1 MAILGREQ
9 ILQANDL
16 VTEQIAVPE
25 WGGEVLV
32 RSLTG
37 EERDNYE
44 ATVVDQ
50 RGKDT
55 KVNLR
60 NARAKLVAWAVVDEQ
75 GGKVFTQADVL
86 ALGKK
91 NAAALQRV
99 FDVAMR
105 LAGISE
111 EDLKE
116 LTDEIEANPFGG
128 SASDLP

>member
-16 VTEQIAVPE
+16 VTEEIAVPE
-25 WGGEVLV
+25 WGGAVLV

-37 EERDNYE
+37 EERDAYE
-44 ATVVDQ
+44 ASVVDQ

-75 GGKVFTQADVL
+75 GERIFTQADVQ

-91 NAAALQRV
+91 NASALQRV

-111 EDLKE
+111 ADIKE
-116 LTDEIEANPFGG
+116 LTEEIEENPFEG
-128 SASDLP
+128 SPSD